1 MGIRNVLS
9 KVMDRYLSA
18 EDFKEVAYDIRAK
31 YKEEISV
38 SLPIAYKQCK
48 VKGSAGS
55 GGKAQVPWFCIF
67 DERVTDKR
75 VRDIIWSTCSRLI

>member
-31 YKEEISV
+31 YK
-38 SLPIAYKQCK
+38 K
-48 VKGSAGS
+48 V
-55 GGKAQVPWFCIF
+55 
-67 DERVTDKR
+67 
-75 VRDIIWSTCSRLI
+75 